1 MKNLLLTVCAMLL
14 TISVIQAQENEEKQ
28 SQSHKQEKLLI
39 RVKGTS
45 TAGNVKPDIYV
56 DGKKFDFELEL
67 LDPEK
72 IESVEVIKGEKA
84 IKEYNAPNGVLF
96 IKTKKASE
104 SNNPKITI
112 RGTKSMVSDKAP
124 MVIIDGE
131 EVSDKEI
138 LDKLSPDDVEKIK
151 IVKDEQAM
159 EKYNAPNGVVIITT
173 KKGKKRKK

>member
-28 SQSHKQEKLLI
+28 SQSHKQEKLMI

-45 TAGNVKPDIYV
+45 TVGNVKPDIYV

-96 IKTKKASE
+96 IKTKK
-104 SNNPKITI
+104 
-112 RGTKSMVSDKAP
+112 RH
-124 MVIIDGE
+124 
-131 EVSDKEI
+131 
-138 LDKLSPDDVEKIK
+138 
-151 IVKDEQAM
+151 
-159 EKYNAPNGVVIITT
+159 
-173 KKGKKRKK
+173 